1 MNFPRLHWFKM
12 GTLHYRGY
20 TGSVE
25 YSESDHCLY
34 GKVQG
39 LHKIAITYEGNTL
52 ADLEDVSKPGG
63 RFFEHENSEKYG
75 STMIYQI
82 HRQKD

>member
-1 MNFPRLHWFKM
+1 MNFLRLHWFKM

-20 TGSVE
+20 MGSVE

-39 LHKIAITYEGNTL
+39 LHKAAITYEGNTL
-52 ADLEDVSKPGG
+52 ADLEDDFKAGEDSYLDGSKDNEN
-63 RFFEHENSEKYG
+63 RFETVQLG
-75 STMIYQI
+75 AL
-82 HRQKD
+82 

>member
-12 GTLHYRGY
+12 GTLHYKGY

-25 YSESDHCLY
+25 YRESDHCLY

-39 LHKIAITYEGNTL
+39 LHKAAITYEGGTL
-52 ADLEDVSKPGG
+52 ADLEDDFKAGVDD
-63 RFFEHENSEKYG
+63 FLEYENSK
-75 STMIYQI
+75 SMDQ
-82 HRQKD
+82 R